1 LAKGKDRIVKEMTV
15 TVAVRAMMRPSNQ
28 SDSSKRVVTI
38 ILRSAAV
45 KVIALKAVVCP
56 MTMGIDQ
63 IADPKALVLV
73 GPMGLTSQ
81 QFK

>member
-15 TVAVRAMMRPSNQ
+15 TVAVRAMMRPSKH
-28 SDSSKRVVTI
+28 SVSSKRVFKI

-56 MTMGIDQ
+56 MTVGRNW
-63 IADPKALVLV
+63 IAE
-73 GPMGLTSQ
+73 
-81 QFK
+81 

>member
-1 LAKGKDRIVKEMTV
+1 LAKGKDRIGKEMTV
-15 TVAVRAMMRPSNQ
+15 TVAVRAMIRPSNQ

-56 MTMGIDQ
+56 MTVRTVQ
-63 IADPKALVLV
+63 IAEPVALVLV

-81 QFK
+81 HFK